1 MKYGYACAMFAGAAL
16 MEGADARVRT
26 TWAQKRVDATKY
38 RLERNFG
45 RGLTGLLNEEGH
57 VDPDRLGW
65 MRKNGNKAPLG
76 SSISVTI
83 MPGLTI
89 DAATGSAYVLGFV
102 NGLQYEGLGTSED
115 AILPVDTVA
124 LTNCFASTYALIED
138 FDIAGYNIQTFSSE
152 PGTIKIFDVLAMDPA
167 HILMDMTVEWE
178 MCNGAGI
185 LQQFTNMF
193 SGDYAAIADNLT
205 RELMVIFIESP
216 EDRETIR

>member
-1 MKYGYACAMFAGAAL
+1 MLYL
-16 MEGADARVRT
+16 LQGADARVKT

-45 RGLTGLLNEEGH
+45 KGLTGLINEEGH

-65 MRKNGNKAPLG
+65 MRKRGGKAPLG

-89 DAATGSAYVLGFV
+89 DAATGSALVLGFV

-124 LTNCFASTYALIED
+124 LTNCFASSYALVED
-138 FDIAGYNIQTFSSE
+138 FDIAGYNISTFSAE
-152 PGTIKIFDVLAMDPA
+152 PGTLKIFDVLAMDPA
-167 HILMDMTVEWE
+167 HILMDLTVEWE
-178 MCNGAGI
+178 
-185 LQQFTNMF
+185 
-193 SGDYAAIADNLT
+193 
-205 RELMVIFIESP
+205 
-216 EDRETIR
+216 